1 MKKTKIALLTLALL
15 GLVGCTRNDTT
26 SSVSGPASV
35 SDTPS
40 VSTNSSNPLTSST
53 EAPLEESSS
62 SFDSAAPV
70 SSPVSSSAEESS
82 EEASSSSSYNPY
94 SEGWDKKTTD
104 TMMQYLGGAVLP
116 YINLGKNVDAA
127 WEVGYSDVGVLTI
140 SGTAEWKSGDGGTIE
155 TYKASLATHPEWV
168 VSKSSSKELTADNAT
183 AGVHLKL
190 GKDNADYIVLTATYD
205 EPYDLT
211 TATDW
216 DADIKSDL
224 TNDFGEVVPFVYL
237 GTKYPSYETS
247 SYASD
252 PTAEISGGKWNAQVL
267 TDATTTLT
275 AAGYT
280 VTATDATTLTATG
293 KASNGKDIF
302 TLTIKKS
309 GYSVEKIKMEV
320 VLQEGWDPDN
330 APTEWDD
337 DTKDILADDLG
348 GHDLPY
354 VYLGKKQTM
363 GSWSSYSNSLSIT
376 GGLWNDQVLTLATTA
391 FAGWNPVSSLTD
403 KKFTAEK
410 TFDNGD
416 KISVVINTNYYNKI
430 LLTAKFEEGYHVP
443 TDAAWAA
450 DTITAFNTYL
460 DGHADQIKYVYLN
473 STAET
478 TDWSN
483 STSIL
488 TVTGGTFNS
497 QMLVAAK
504 TAYEAVT
511 DKDGNK
517 VWTEVASTSSYYD
530 AVCFHGTMA
539 DGCTMDITFTT
550 NYANDALM
558 KIKFQKFYKNEG
570 TEYDAATKA
579 EMEKRL
585 CGHDLP
591 YFYLGVDQPTLD
603 WGYNTQTLSIDGA
616 AFQPAMLTA
625 AKEAYDKEKWTTEI
639 VTTTSYSTTTTSLT
653 AEKEFDDCYLSVEI
667 KEGYSGQIRVSVT
680 KEENYDATK
689 GSDWTD
695 DTKKIMTANLGVVV
709 PYTYLGT
716 DCESYYSYA
725 SNNELDIYGN
735 CWNYAV
741 LTNAKTVYEAN
752 GYTCDLN
759 GSVLTMYK
767 KDTTIN
773 GYVLVKLYKSTNGFP
788 LMEIYKDLK
797 STTIPSGGA
806 YATDV
811 STSILSYTKNHEI
824 PYIYLGAGTYKTSL
838 YSSRLEVTAAEWSS
852 DIALDAYAKLKA
864 DKWTCSL
871 DAYHGLLRVSASK
884 KFDDGAKI
892 SLKAYGTYSS
902 TAEIDI
908 TYSDPFVAP
917 EGVNSWSASISRKI
931 SKKLDGGTI
940 PFVYLGTTTPK
951 FIDKSTGF
959 EIDGD
964 IWDDSIWDSAYAAFK
979 ADGWN
984 VIWDYTGT
992 SSYSNKRVYAQKE
1005 IGGKVCTAITYC
1017 YASKPEIDV
1026 YYE

>member
-15 GLVGCTRNDTT
+15 GLVGCTRNDT
-26 SSVSGPASV
+26 SSVKEPTSV
-35 SDTPS
+35 SDTPT

-53 EAPLEESSS
+53 ESSLEENSSS
-62 SFDSAAPV
+62 LDSAAPV

-82 EEASSSSSYNPY
+82 EEAASSSSYNPY

-104 TMMQYLGGAVLP
+104 TMMMYLGGAVLP
-116 YINLGKNVDAA
+116 YIDLGKSIDAA
-127 WEVGYSDVGVLTI
+127 WAVSYSDVGVLTI
-140 SGTAEWKSGDGGTIE
+140 SGTAEWKSGTGGTID

-168 VSKSSSKELTADNAT
+168 ISKSTSKELTADNAT

-190 GKDNADYIVLTATYD
+190 SKDDADFIVLSATYD

-211 TATDW
+211 AATDW

-224 TNDFGEVVPFVYL
+224 TTEFGEVIPFVYL
-237 GTKYPSYETS
+237 GTKFPTAETS
-247 SYASD
+247 SYSSD
-252 PTAEISGGKWNAQVL
+252 PTVEISGGKWNAQVL

-280 VTATDATTLTATG
+280 VTATDSTTIKATG
-293 KASNGKDIF
+293 KASNGKDEF

-309 GYSVEKIKMEV
+309 GYTVEKIKMEI
-320 VLQEGWDPDN
+320 VLREGWDPDN
-330 APTEWDD
+330 APKEWDD

-354 VYLGKKQTM
+354 VYLGKKQTK

-376 GGLWNDQVLTLATTA
+376 GGTWNDQVLTLATTA
-391 FAGWNPVSSLTD
+391 FDGWNPVSSLAD

-416 KISVVINTNYYNKI
+416 KISVIINTNYSGKI
-430 LLTAKFEEGYHVP
+430 VLTAKFEEGYHVP
-443 TDAAWAA
+443 TGAAWAA
-450 DTITAFNTYL
+450 STITDFNTYL
-460 DGHADQIKYVYLN
+460 DGHADQIPYVYLN

-478 TDWSN
+478 TDWS
-483 STSIL
+483 STSGTL

-497 QMLVAAK
+497 QMLTAAK
-504 TAYEAVT
+504 TAYGAVT
-511 DKDGNK
+511 DAEGNK
-517 VWTEVASTSSYYD
+517 VWNEVASTSTYYD

-558 KIKFQKFYKNEG
+558 KIKFLKFYKNEG

-603 WGYNTQTLSIDGA
+603 WGYSTQKLTIDGA
-616 AFQPAMLTA
+616 TFQPTMLTA
-625 AKEAYDKEKWTTEI
+625 AKEAYDKEGWATEM
-639 VTTTSYSTTTTSLT
+639 TMSSSSSTTPVSMT

-667 KEGYSGQIRVSVT
+667 KEGYSSQLRLTVS
-680 KEENYDATK
+680 KEENYDASK
-689 GSDWTD
+689 VSDWKD
-695 DTKKIMTANLGVVV
+695 DTKTAMTSDVGVVL
-709 PYTYLGT
+709 PYVYLGT
-716 DCESYYSYA
+716 NYESYHSYT

-735 CWNYAV
+735 CWNYSV
-741 LTNAKTVYEAN
+741 LTNAKTVFESN

-759 GSVLTMYK
+759 GSVLTAYK

-773 GYVLVKLYKSTNGFP
+773 GYVLAKLYKSSNGFP
-788 LMEIYKDLK
+788 LMEVYKDLK
-797 STTIPSGGA
+797 STTIPSDGA
-806 YATDV
+806 YSTDV
-811 STSILSYTKNHEI
+811 STSILGYTNNHAI
-824 PYIYLGAGTYKTSL
+824 PYIYMGTASYRATK
-838 YSSRLEVTAAEWSS
+838 YSSDFEVTGAEWSS
-852 DIALDAYAKLKA
+852 DIALDAYAKLLA
-864 DKWTCSL
+864 DGWTCNL
-871 DAYHGLLRVSASK
+871 EIYHSMLKVTASK
-884 KFDDGAKI
+884 KFDDGSKVT
-892 SLKAYGTYSS
+892 LKAYGNNYSG
-902 TAEIDI
+902 TGEIDI
-908 TYSDPFVAP
+908 TYAAPFVAP
-917 EGVNSWSASISRKI
+917 EGVNGWSTSIARKI

-940 PFVYLGTTTPK
+940 PFVYLGTTSPK
-951 FIDKSTGF
+951 YADRTTGF
-959 EIDGD
+959 EIDGEV
-964 IWDDSIWDSAYAAFK
+964 WDDSIWDSAYNAFK